1 MSSSLYCK
9 LLKIDEYATFNDMSA
24 SGKCLKKTFL
34 VAISIYKRRVFR
46 KSLKSI
52 VFIRFFTGSQLELNQ
67 SLTRN
72 SPEII

>member
-24 SGKCLKKTFL
+24 SGKCLKKTFI
-34 VAISIYKRRVFR
+34 VANSTHKRGMFL

-52 VFIRFFTGSQLELNQ
+52 VFIRFFYW
-67 SLTRN
+67 N
-72 SPEII
+72 SMRT